1 MSARDAI
8 LGRIRRSL
16 GVTKGDPGRR
26 AIVIARLES
35 APKGVIPARGQL
47 PPAGQRALFRK
58 MAEKV
63 SASVVEIVSRDDV
76 PKAIAEF
83 LRGHNLPATVRI
95 GEDPLLTR
103 LPWDTTPIEVARGA
117 SDGNDPVSVSHA
129 VAGIAESGTL
139 VLTSGLENPTTLN
152 FLPETHIVVLAAKD
166 VVGDYESV
174 WAKLRAH
181 YGKGLLP
188 RTVNLI
194 TGPSRSGD
202 IEQTIIL
209 GAHGPRRLHIIIV
222 GETRASGE

>member
-26 AIVIARLES
+26 AIVIARLEN

-47 PPAGQRALFRK
+47 PPAGQRTLFRK

-63 SASVVEIVSRDDV
+63 SATVAEIVSRDDI
-76 PKAIAEF
+76 PKAIAEY
-83 LRGHNLPATVRI
+83 LRGQNLPATVRI

-103 LPWDTTPIEVARGA
+103 LPWEKTPLEVTQGPSAG
-117 SDGNDPVSVSHA
+117 DDPVSVSHA
-129 VAGIAESGTL
+129 FAGVAESGTL
-139 VLTSGLENPTTLN
+139 VLASGVENPTTLN

-166 VVGDYESV
+166 LVGDYEAA
-174 WAKLRAH
+174 WAKLRSQ
-181 YGKGLLP
+181 YGKGALP
-188 RTVNLI
+188 RTVNMI

-209 GAHGPRRLHIIIV
+209 GAHGPRRLHIILV
-222 GETRASGE
+222 G

>member
-26 AIVIARLES
+26 AIVIARLEN
-35 APKGVIPARGQL
+35 APKGVVPARGQL
-47 PPAGQRALFRK
+47 PAAGQRTLFRK

-63 SASVVEIVSRDDV
+63 SATVTEVVARDDI
-76 PKAIAEF
+76 PRAIAEY
-83 LRGHNLPATVRI
+83 LRGQNLPASVRI
-95 GEDPLLTR
+95 GTDPLLTR
-103 LPWDTTPIEVARGA
+103 LPWEKTPIEVTSGP
-117 SDGNDPVSVSHA
+117 SDGHDPVAVSHA
-129 VAGIAESGTL
+129 QAGVAETGTL
-139 VLTSGLENPTTLN
+139 VLTSGADNPTTLN

-166 VVGDYESV
+166 LVGDYEAA
-174 WAKLRAH
+174 WAKLRSQ
-181 YGKGLLP
+181 YGKSVLP

-222 GETRASGE
+222 G

>member
-1 MSARDAI
+1 MSAREAV

-26 AIVIARLES
+26 AIVIARLENT
-35 APKGVIPARGQL
+35 PKGVIPARGQL
-47 PPAGQRALFRK
+47 PPGGQRALFRK

-63 SASVVEIVSRDDV
+63 SATVSEVIAIDDI
-76 PKAIAEF
+76 PRSIAEY
-83 LRGHNLPATVRI
+83 LRGQNLPASVRI
-95 GEDPLLTR
+95 GEDPVLGG
-103 LPWDTTPIEVARGA
+103 LPWRTTPLEVTRGP
-117 SDGNDPVSVSHA
+117 SDGHDPVSVSHA
-129 VAGIAESGTL
+129 FAGVAESGTL
-139 VLTSGLENPTTLN
+139 VLASGAENPTTLN

-166 VVGDYESV
+166 LVGDYEAA
-174 WAKLRAH
+174 WAKLRRA
-181 YGKGLLP
+181 YGKGVLP

-222 GETRASGE
+222 G

>member
-26 AIVIARLES
+26 AIVIARLENT
-35 APKGVIPARGQL
+35 PKGVIPARGQL
-47 PPAGQRALFRK
+47 PPAGQRTLFRK

-63 SASVVEIVSRDDV
+63 SATVAEIVLRDDI
-76 PKAIAEF
+76 PKAIAEY
-83 LRGHNLPATVRI
+83 LRGQNLPATVRI
-95 GEDPLLTR
+95 GEDPQLTR
-103 LPWDTTPIEVARGA
+103 LPWEKTPLEVTQGPSAG
-117 SDGNDPVSVSHA
+117 DDPVSVSHA
-129 VAGIAESGTL
+129 FAGVAESGTL
-139 VLTSGLENPTTLN
+139 VLASGVENPTTLN

-166 VVGDYESV
+166 LVGDYEAA
-174 WAKLRAH
+174 WAKLRGQ
-181 YGKGLLP
+181 YGKGTLP

-222 GETRASGE
+222 G

>member
-26 AIVIARLES
+26 AIVIARLEN

-47 PPAGQRALFRK
+47 PPAGQRTLFRK

-63 SASVVEIVSRDDV
+63 SATVAEIVSRDDI
-76 PKAIAEF
+76 PKAIAEY
-83 LRGHNLPATVRI
+83 LRGQNLPATVRI

-103 LPWDTTPIEVARGA
+103 LPWEKTPLEVTQGPTVG
-117 SDGNDPVSVSHA
+117 DDPVSVSHA
-129 VAGIAESGTL
+129 LAGVAESGTL
-139 VLTSGLENPTTLN
+139 VLASGAENPTTLN
-152 FLPETHIVVLAAKD
+152 FLPETHIVVLAGKD
-166 VVGDYESV
+166 LVGDYEAA
-174 WAKLRAH
+174 WAKLRGQ
-181 YGKGLLP
+181 YGKGTLP

-222 GETRASGE
+222 G

>member
-26 AIVIARLES
+26 AIVIARLEN

-47 PPAGQRALFRK
+47 PPAGQRTLFRK

-63 SASVVEIVSRDDV
+63 SATVAEIVSRDDI
-76 PKAIAEF
+76 PKAIAEY
-83 LRGHNLPATVRI
+83 LRGQNLPATVRI

-103 LPWDTTPIEVARGA
+103 LPWEKTPLEVTQGP
-117 SDGNDPVSVSHA
+117 SVGDDPVSVSHA
-129 VAGIAESGTL
+129 FAGVAESGTL
-139 VLTSGLENPTTLN
+139 VLASGVENPTTLN
-152 FLPETHIVVLAAKD
+152 FLPETHIVVLAGKD
-166 VVGDYESV
+166 LVGDYEAA
-174 WAKLRAH
+174 WAKLRGQ
-181 YGKGLLP
+181 YGKGVLP

-209 GAHGPRRLHIIIV
+209 GAHGPRRLHIIVV
-222 GETRASGE
+222 G